1 MKRRIRHPQISQLK
15 KMNVLFLL
23 LPAASWS
30 VSIQF
35 EPEFTLKEHQLCPIA
50 RRLTGN
56 SAHSEN
62 CEKLRIKISASEE
75 SSGGYLTN
83 KQEFIDQFIATAV
96 GRSIFGLPPRVMES
110 IISQGN

>member
-1 MKRRIRHPQISQLK
+1 MSF
-15 KMNVLFLL
+15 FLL
-23 LPAASWS
+23 SPAASWS

-35 EPEFTLKEHQLCPIA
+35 EPEFTLKDHQLCSIA
-50 RRLTGN
+50 RRLTEN

-62 CEKLRIKISASEE
+62 CEKLRIKMSASEE

-83 KQEFIDQFIATAV
+83 KQELIDRFIATAV
-96 GRSIFGLPPRVMES
+96 GRSILGQPPRDMES

>member
-1 MKRRIRHPQISQLK
+1 
-15 KMNVLFLL
+15 MNALFLL

-50 RRLTGN
+50 RRLTEN
-56 SAHSEN
+56 SAHSENCVHSEN

-75 SSGGYLTN
+75 SSGGYLTY
-83 KQEFIDQFIATAV
+83 KQEFIDQFIATAA
-96 GRSIFGLPPRVMES
+96 GRSIFGQPPRVMES